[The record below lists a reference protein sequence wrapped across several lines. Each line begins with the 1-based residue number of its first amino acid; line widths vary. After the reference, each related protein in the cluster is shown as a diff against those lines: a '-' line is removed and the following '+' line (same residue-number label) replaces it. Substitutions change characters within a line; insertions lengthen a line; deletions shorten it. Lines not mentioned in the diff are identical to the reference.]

1 MNATLHALAVLYR
14 ESSAGRTGAA
24 KDYTLDWEKFLR
36 QTDRHDGDARELA
49 EQELLEAERASA
61 GRFIIDRHPRT
72 GAKEALRL
80 KQEGGE
86 FWLFQV
92 TGLASPTDERNQLAA
107 FFQQAA
113 MRTVPEKH
121 SAGWNA
127 WCESLS
133 QCALEGK
140 PVSPFKRD
148 DSEGNATLLHVLNG
162 ILNWPDRR
170 GESLIRYASAVIC
183 RDSKAIETLRPRLIS
198 ALREIT
204 GRADIS
210 LEDLGILDT
219 PRSVLFHGPLTL
231 TLSRGKIDFEAL
243 SGPVALSATDLKEA
257 LAVECAARM
266 CLTVENETVFRELAK
281 RATGV
286 LLIQTSFPGAATRLL
301 FERLPADIPC
311 YHFGDSDPAGFDIL
325 RDLRE
330 KTGRGFAP
338 LMMRFRDHPEAPEL
352 TASERRDVARLLAS
366 PVMSD
371 VRDQLQGM
379 SHANTKGDFEQ
390 ESLSIEE
397 VLNAL
402 RHCGKQ
408 ASKGTQDFGNS
419 ESASRA

>member
-1 MNATLHALAVLYR
+1 VDHRQRTRRSGDDVRMNATLHALATLYR

-49 EQELLEAERASA
+49 EQELIEAESASA
-61 GRFIIDRHPRT
+61 GRLVIDRHPRT
-72 GAKEALRL
+72 GAKEVLRL
-80 KQEGGE
+80 KREGGE
-86 FWLFQV
+86 AWLFDV
-92 TGLASPTDERNQLAA
+92 TGLASPTDDRKRLAA
-107 FFQQAA
+107 FFQQAMA
-113 MRTVPEKH
+113 TMVPEKH

-127 WCESLS
+127 WCETLS
-133 QCALEGK
+133 QCALDGR

-148 DSEGNATLLHVLNG
+148 DIEGNAALLGALADV
-162 ILNWPDRR
+162 LNWPDKR

-183 RDSKAIETLRPRLIS
+183 RDSKALETFRPRLAS

-204 GRADIS
+204 GRTEIS
-210 LEDLGILDT
+210 LEDFGITDT
-219 PRSVLFHGPLTL
+219 PRSVLLHGPLTL
-231 TLSRGKIDFEAL
+231 RLPAGKIDFGLL

-257 LAVECAARM
+257 LTVECAARM

-286 LLIQTSFPGAATRLL
+286 LLVQTSFPGAATRLL

-330 KTGRGFAP
+330 KTGRGFEP
-338 LMMRFRDHPEAPEL
+338 VMMRFRDHPGAPRL
-352 TASERRDVARLLAS
+352 TASERRDVARLLVS
-366 PVMSD
+366 PVMVD
-371 VRDQLQGM
+371 VRDQLLEM

-390 ESLSIEE
+390 ESLPIDE

-402 RHCGKQ
+402 RHCG
-408 ASKGTQDFGNS
+408 
-419 ESASRA
+419 